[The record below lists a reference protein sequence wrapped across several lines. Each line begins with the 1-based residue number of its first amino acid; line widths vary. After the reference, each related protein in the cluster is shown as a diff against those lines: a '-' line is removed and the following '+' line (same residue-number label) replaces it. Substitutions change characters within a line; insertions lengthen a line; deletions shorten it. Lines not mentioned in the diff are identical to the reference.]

1 VKSNREP
8 CEKARAYAFLLLKFR
23 LRSEKELYDRLKS
36 KKFPDSVIK
45 KTLKFLKD
53 KQFIHDP
60 AFAKAWVSF
69 RVKRRLGLRRI
80 EEELKLKGVNRE
92 LIDSAVSEIK
102 KDYSESGI
110 IRDIAQERLGRLKG
124 IEPYQAKRKV
134 YAYLLRRGFIPE
146 TIMDILNQLCSPV
159 N

>member
-1 VKSNREP
+1 VQSNHELS
-8 CEKARAYAFLLLKFR
+8 EKARAYAFLLLKFR
-23 LRSEKELYDRLKS
+23 LRSEKELFDRLKR

-45 KTLKFLKD
+45 KTIKFLKD
-53 KQFIHDP
+53 KQFIHDSV
-60 AFAKAWVSF
+60 FAKAWANS

-92 LIDSAVSEIK
+92 LIDSIISDIK

-124 IEPYQAKRKV
+124 IEPDQAKRKV

-146 TIMDILNQLCSPV
+146 TIMDILNQLCLPV